1 MSFKDLV
8 LKRESI
14 RGYLDKE
21 VEIDKLVSCIE
32 AARLAPS
39 ACNSQ
44 PWKFIIVNDKEKV
57 TKIGE
62 YCYDPLVGGINKFA
76 KTAPNFIVI
85 TSQKRNLASTIGQLL
100 KHKEYTPI
108 DIGIAAEHICLQASD
123 IGLGTCIIGWF
134 KEDKIKKLLN
144 IPKNVPIELIISIG
158 YYADKEP
165 RKKVRQDIDS
175 ILSFNEY

>member
-1 MSFKDLV
+1 MEFKDLV

-21 VEIDKLVSCIE
+21 VELDKLVACVE
-32 AARLAPS
+32 ASRNAPS

-57 TKIGE
+57 SKVGE

-76 KTAPNFIVI
+76 LKAPAFIVV
-85 TSQKRNLASTIGQLL
+85 TSQKRNLASSIGELL

-108 DIGIAAEHICLQASD
+108 DIGIAVDHLCLQASD

-134 KEDKIKKLLN
+134 KESKVKKLLN
-144 IPKNVPIELIISIG
+144 IPKNVPVELIISVG
-158 YYADKEP
+158 YYEDKEP
-165 RKKVRQDIDS
+165 RKKVRYEIDS
-175 ILSFNEY
+175 ILSYNEY